1 MLQGGY
7 ASVLGAGSRD
17 EFRGEV
23 VRFARAL
30 GFNTVSAMAV
40 VDQGVGRSDFVLIDN
55 TPDGY
60 SEAFHDVSSMRRDP
74 VMQHCRRHTVPI
86 VWNQDT
92 YTAQGLGEL
101 WEEQARFGYCTGIA
115 MALHLPQ
122 GRHFALGVERDKP
135 LPSDRGELTRIVAD
149 LQLFAVH
156 AQDAAMRVLSPEP
169 DPAERPNL
177 TPRELEA
184 LRWTMEGKTAWE
196 VGAILG
202 ITERTAVLHV
212 TNAMRKLQCS
222 SKHQAVLKALRLGLI
237 Q

>member
-23 VRFARAL
+23 VRFAKQL
-30 GFNTVSAMAV
+30 GFDTVSAMAV
-40 VDQGVGRSDFVLIDN
+40 VDHGVGRSDFVLIDN
-55 TPDGY
+55 APQGY
-60 SEAFHDVSSMRRDP
+60 SEAFHDVASMRRDP
-74 VMQHCRRHTVPI
+74 VMQHCRRHSVPI
-86 VWNQDT
+86 VWTQDT
-92 YTAQGLGEL
+92 YTREGLGEL
-101 WEEQARFGYCTGIA
+101 WEEQARFGYCNGIA

-122 GRHFALGVERDKP
+122 GRHFALGVERDQP
-135 LPSDRGELTRIVAD
+135 LPVDRAELTRIVAD

-156 AQDAAMRVLSPEP
+156 AQDAAMRVLAPG
-169 DPAERPNL
+169 PAVGDRPVL

-202 ITERTAVLHV
+202 ISERTAVLHV
-212 TNAMRKLQCS
+212 TIAMHKLKCT

-237 Q
+237 H